1 VGNSRNSI
9 GVIMRTNSNMIPR
22 GKKQEQKD
30 IPNISNA
37 VIEPSV
43 IKDAV
48 KPKSEPE
55 QHEPKKEAEQQ
66 FKSLADMHK
75 QEHENRKKRMLEYY
89 HKNKEKILQKKKEK
103 YHKQKEQP
111 SKSVDND
118 TQTDIK
124 LQE

>member
-1 VGNSRNSI
+1 
-9 GVIMRTNSNMIPR
+9 MIPR
-22 GKKQEQKD
+22 GKRQEQKD
-30 IPNISNA
+30 TANISGA
-37 VIEPSV
+37 VIEPSTT
-43 IKDAV
+43 KPEAEV
-48 KPKSEPE
+48 KPKPT
-55 QHEPKKEAEQQ
+55 EPKPNTEQQ

-75 QEHENRKKRMLEYY
+75 QEYENRKKRMLEYY